1 MEILVS
7 VSVLTIALLGT
18 AASLHFGMQAS
29 MHGSYYTEASAN
41 CRQLLEIMLAE
52 NRAFA
57 TTGLPD
63 SSSGYNDG
71 PGVTRPLNDP
81 PFNQSTYSLTS
92 TTRYQRNITV
102 TAYSQSTDSSAIRLW
117 KDSVRQVTVTVS
129 WPESGRT
136 RTVSLS
142 SLVRSPQ

>member
-7 VSVLTIALLGT
+7 VSVLTVALLGT

-41 CRQLLEIMLAE
+41 CRQLLEVMLAE

-57 TTGLPD
+57 TAGLPD
-63 SSSGYNDG
+63 STSGYNDG

-81 PFNQSTYSLTS
+81 PFNLSSYSLTN
-92 TTRYQRNITV
+92 TTRYQRNISV
-102 TAYSQSTDSSAIRLW
+102 IAYSQPADSSTVRLW
-117 KDSVRQVTVTVS
+117 KDGVRQITVTIS
-129 WPESGRT
+129 WPESGHT

-142 SLVRSPQ
+142 SLARRPL